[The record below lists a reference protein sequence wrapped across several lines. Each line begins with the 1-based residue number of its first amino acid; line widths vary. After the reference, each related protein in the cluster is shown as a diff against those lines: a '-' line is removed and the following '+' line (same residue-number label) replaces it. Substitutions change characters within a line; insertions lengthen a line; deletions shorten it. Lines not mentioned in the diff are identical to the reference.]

1 MISQS
6 AKSHSAALTLV
17 LGIFFVNCYKN
28 MQSHPD
34 EDDTD
39 EIDDSDEESGLKQSD
54 IAKDNDSKT

>member
-6 AKSHSAALTLV
+6 AKSHSAALTFV
-17 LGIFFVNCYKN
+17 LGILFVNCYQN

-39 EIDDSDEESGLKQSD
+39 ESDEESGLKQNTIS
-54 IAKDNDSKT
+54 KDNDPET